1 MDLYEVS
8 KFFVPLSEA
17 GNLLAIA
24 VIGILAICATSRR
37 ALIRNSALA
46 GAVLVGLLL
55 LFPLGSWALSPLER
69 RFPTPKLPNSID
81 GILVLGGGADNPER
95 FLALAE
101 LARHFPHARV
111 VFSDVDANAGRA
123 GFRQLG
129 IDPARTVIEDR
140 ARNTWENLNF
150 TYALVTPRK
159 SGKWIVVTSGYH
171 IPRVMG
177 VAGKLG
183 WPVIPWPAGFHAGP
197 AAVSMQFTDNL
208 RKLDIAGHEWV
219 GLLAYWV
226 MGRSDR
232 LFPRPLT

>member
-8 KFFVPLSEA
+8 KFFVPLGEA

-24 VIGILAICATSRR
+24 VIVILGICATSRR
-37 ALIRNSALA
+37 ALIRNSAIA
-46 GAVLVGLLL
+46 GAALVGISLLL
-55 LFPLGSWALSPLER
+55 PLGSWALER

-95 FLALAE
+95 FLALGE

-150 TYALVTPRK
+150 TYALLKPRN
-159 SGKWIVVTSGYH
+159 SSKWVLLTSAYH
-171 IPRVMG
+171 IPRAMA

-183 WPVIPWPAGFHAGP
+183 WPVIPWPAGFHAGSS
-197 AAVSMQFTDNL
+197 AVSLQFTDNL

-219 GLLAYWV
+219 GLLAYSI

-232 LFPRPLT
+232 FFPGPLT